1 MSKRQSVAGCS
12 ANTSVCTKC
21 IDNGKISLE
30 GEIERFVLS
39 TLLGSGGAEVREAI
53 MEGLT
58 AEEEGEGNGVTEG
71 TGGEEAEVTEMVKV
85 VSSLSCFEL
94 KLFKDEPPLVSTV

>member
-1 MSKRQSVAGCS
+1 MHKVP
-12 ANTSVCTKC
+12 
-21 IDNGKISLE
+21 DNGKISLE
-30 GEIERFVLS
+30 GEIECFVLS

-58 AEEEGEGNGVTEG
+58 AGEEGEGNGVTEG
-71 TGGEEAEVTEMVKV
+71 TGGEVAEVTEMVKV